1 MLLQEHQG
9 LILRWMSLFTA
20 LVLAGCLGRS
30 VESNA
35 KRVSREV
42 AQAATQLEDG
52 HGPEAL
58 EICERLAREAEF
70 STLPPAA
77 RERVWTLLGLS
88 AAATEDTEKAVSGF
102 EKALKC
108 FPEEPVTV
116 VKKQVA
122 LDLARCYLEMN
133 DGARARAALAQVAG
147 NNGARNDVASAAKGD
162 FSSSLLQAESY
173 LLDGEPQHAQTI
185 LESLRGSSRAAFS
198 LGVIHFDG
206 GDRERALKH
215 FEEAAR
221 LEPQEYYTG
230 IYRAR
235 SLLELD
241 RAEEAI
247 GILEVQGG
255 STGGAGSSSQGFN
268 TPEVFF
274 LLGRAYIRRKRFAD
288 GARQLREA
296 IKQRPDYTEAL
307 FSLGTSLRRL
317 GQLDEARKVLKRF
330 KALYRVEV
338 SRLKKLQAQAQV
350 VLLQP
355 KNAMALEELARLALE
370 AGDLQA
376 AQRHAWRVLRL
387 ESDPGE
393 ARLTLARTLLRTG
406 RYTAAA
412 VHYQRF
418 IRAHPRHSTALSE
431 LEHLVREHSRK

>member
-1 MLLQEHQG
+1 MLLHEHQG

-58 EICERLAREAEF
+58 AICERLAREAEF

-162 FSSSLLQAESY
+162 FSSSLL
-173 LLDGEPQHAQTI
+173 
-185 LESLRGSSRAAFS
+185 
-198 LGVIHFDG
+198 
-206 GDRERALKH
+206 
-215 FEEAAR
+215 
-221 LEPQEYYTG
+221 
-230 IYRAR
+230 
-235 SLLELD
+235 
-241 RAEEAI
+241 
-247 GILEVQGG
+247 
-255 STGGAGSSSQGFN
+255 
-268 TPEVFF
+268 
-274 LLGRAYIRRKRFAD
+274 
-288 GARQLREA
+288 
-296 IKQRPDYTEAL
+296 
-307 FSLGTSLRRL
+307 
-317 GQLDEARKVLKRF
+317 
-330 KALYRVEV
+330 
-338 SRLKKLQAQAQV
+338 
-350 VLLQP
+350 
-355 KNAMALEELARLALE
+355 
-370 AGDLQA
+370 
-376 AQRHAWRVLRL
+376 
-387 ESDPGE
+387 
-393 ARLTLARTLLRTG
+393 
-406 RYTAAA
+406 
-412 VHYQRF
+412 
-418 IRAHPRHSTALSE
+418 
-431 LEHLVREHSRK
+431 